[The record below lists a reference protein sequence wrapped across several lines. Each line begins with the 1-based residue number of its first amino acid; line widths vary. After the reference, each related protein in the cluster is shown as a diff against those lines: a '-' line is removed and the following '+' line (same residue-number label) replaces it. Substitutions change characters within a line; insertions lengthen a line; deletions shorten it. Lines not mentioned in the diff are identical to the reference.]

1 MARYAVGCGAACVL
15 LPAHPSRSKQL
26 AKLVGNGQLKK
37 FLEEGAVGKWV
48 GESKLK
54 EVGASECR
62 TFHKNC
68 HNAHTCECHASG
80 YRLRSWR
87 SWALTWIT

>member
-15 LPAHPSRSKQL
+15 LPAHPSLSKQL

-54 EVGASECR
+54 EVGQASVAPSTR
-62 TFHKNC
+62 TV
-68 HNAHTCECHASG
+68 TM
-80 YRLRSWR
+80 
-87 SWALTWIT
+87 LTL